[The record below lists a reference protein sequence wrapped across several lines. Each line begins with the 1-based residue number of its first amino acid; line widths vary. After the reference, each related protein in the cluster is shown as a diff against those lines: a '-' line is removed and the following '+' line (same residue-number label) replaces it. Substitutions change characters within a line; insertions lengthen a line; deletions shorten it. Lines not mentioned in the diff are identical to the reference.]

1 MQPTLIQVLR
11 DKGKFGDK
19 YAYEEDEEW
28 NSHDSDSI
36 LSDIDSQKSDE
47 SDESGGSETT
57 CCCYRT
63 PEKNDAEL
71 SKVVEEL
78 EQQDRQ
84 EPREQPDA
92 SLEHR
97 SSKPREKVIN

>member
-1 MQPTLIQVLR
+1 VLR

-47 SDESGGSETT
+47 SEDGNDSSETT
-57 CCCYRT
+57 MCCF
-63 PEKNDAEL
+63 KA
-71 SKVVEEL
+71 
-78 EQQDRQ
+78 
-84 EPREQPDA
+84 
-92 SLEHR
+92 
-97 SSKPREKVIN
+97 